1 MAIDWTAPHRY
12 EFFPEYLVRRQL
24 MPLARTAVVLATV
37 VLGLQPLLFELGTD
51 RSGRSGAMTVAL
63 LVALVDIG
71 WAVLLWRSRPWF
83 TEAQSL
89 WFVGTAGVFM
99 TTTGYL
105 IPVPLLGLAE
115 CTGFAVVC
123 GYVVFFHGS
132 RVFGA
137 AVACAVLATVGLAVS
152 ELREGAPPIQ
162 VLALGAAVLIIIGAV
177 PMMTLVIVGMMTLD
191 VEDSEIDELTR
202 AFNRRGLEREVRHA
216 ITSSDSA
223 RSITVY
229 LLDLDKFKSIK
240 DTYGHSAGDE
250 VLVAV
255 ADALRRTEPAMTV
268 ARLGGE
274 EFVVIDAATPIPS
287 TAAEDTAEGLR
298 RAVREAA
305 TPVVTASIGVCG
317 PVHAD
322 LSSVDRT
329 LRAAVAAADRAMYE
343 AKRAGGDRAH
353 HDSMS

>member
-1 MAIDWTAPHRY
+1 MAFEWGAPHRY
-12 EFFPEYLVRRQL
+12 DFFPDYLVRRNL
-24 MPLARTAVVLATV
+24 MTLARIAVVLATV
-37 VLGLQPLLFELGTD
+37 VLGLQSLLFELGTD
-51 RSGRSGAMTVAL
+51 RSNSGAMVVAVG
-63 LVALVDIG
+63 VAVVDVG
-71 WAVLLWRSRPWF
+71 WAALLWRSRPWF
-83 TEAQSL
+83 TETQSL
-89 WFVGTAGVFM
+89 CFVVTAVVFM
-99 TTTGYL
+99 TTTGL
-105 IPVPLLGLAE
+105 LVSIPLLGLAE

-123 GYVVFFHGS
+123 GYVVFFHGP
-132 RVFGA
+132 RVFVA
-137 AVACAVLATVGLAVS
+137 AITGAVS
-152 ELREGAPPIQ
+152 ATIAIGIAELHDGVPPIQ
-162 VLALGAAVLIIIGAV
+162 VAALGASVLIIIGAV

-202 AFNRRGLEREVRHA
+202 TFNRRGLDREVRQS

-223 RSITVY
+223 QSITVY
-229 LLDLDKFKSIK
+229 LLDLDKFKSIN

-274 EFVVIDAATPIPS
+274 EFVVVDAATPAPS
-287 TAAEDTAEGLR
+287 TAPEATAEGLR

-305 TPVVTASIGVCG
+305 TPVVTASIGVSG
-317 PVHAD
+317 PMHTD
-322 LSSVDRT
+322 SSSVDRT